1 MKKHIFHY
9 SIAELVPYIDW
20 SYFLHAWGLS
30 PNTKGCSTADEV
42 IRDANEMLN
51 EMQGRYSTHAIFA
64 LCDARGD
71 GDNIIVE
78 ETLLPLLRQQHA
90 IAGKPNLCLSDYV
103 SPYGDKIGLFATTV
117 DSNFGH
123 EYTNDDYKR
132 IISSA
137 LADRLAEATATLMH
151 RTVRTSKELWGYA
164 QGEKL
169 SVEELNRE
177 EYQGIRPAVGY
188 PSLPDQ
194 SIIFIID
201 RLLQLADI
209 GIRLTSNGAMSPHSS
224 VCGIILQHP
233 MAHYF
238 AVGTIGKEQL
248 NDYAFRRGIQE
259 EVLRKFLAKNIR
271 I

>member
-9 SIAELVPYIDW
+9 SIVELLPYIDW

-30 PNTKGCSTADEV
+30 PNTKECGTADEV
-42 IRDANEMLN
+42 VRDANEMLN

-151 RTVRTSKELWGYA
+151 HTVRTSKELWGYA

-169 SVEELNRE
+169 SIEELNRE

-201 RLLQLADI
+201 KLLQLSNI
-209 GIRLTSNGAMSPHSS
+209 GIRLTSNGAMHPHSS
-224 VCGIILQHP
+224 VCGMMLQHP
-233 MAHYF
+233 LAHYF